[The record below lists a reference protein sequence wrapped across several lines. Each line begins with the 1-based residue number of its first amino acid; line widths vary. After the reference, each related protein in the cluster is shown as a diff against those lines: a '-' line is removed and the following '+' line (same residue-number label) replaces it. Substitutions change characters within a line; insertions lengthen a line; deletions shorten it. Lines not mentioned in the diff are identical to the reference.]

1 MMKKLLSSK
10 KALLCVLSFAVII
23 GSFLLPIE
31 KSKTYASTKSEENEG
46 VFKGRNQTEIS
57 NEDGTVKLTKINDEV
72 WVHTTYT
79 NMDGFSVPANG
90 LLINS
95 SKGLYLIDAT
105 WNDQL
110 ANELLKMID
119 QNFHK
124 RVKKAIITHHK
135 IDRVGG
141 IQALLDAKI
150 PLEST
155 SFIAKMM
162 KDEGYPQIKTTLDRN
177 PVFKAGKVSIE
188 TYYPGEAHTRDNIVV
203 WLPQYKILFG
213 DMIFALEQ
221 GNVGI
226 IDEANMSAWP
236 YTMQN
241 LINKYPDAKVVIP
254 GHKSWGDFSL
264 LTHTIDNLKN
274 YELANQ

>member
-1 MMKKLLSSK
+1 MRKILSQKNILMCIFSFT
-10 KALLCVLSFAVII
+10 LVFVSVLFPV
-23 GSFLLPIE
+23 E
-31 KSKTYASTKSEENEG
+31 NNKTYASNIS
-46 VFKGRNQTEIS
+46 GRNEEILKDKNKIEIS
-57 NEDGTVKLTKINDEV
+57 NKDGSVKLSKINDEV

-79 NMDGFSVPANG
+79 IIDGYSVPANG

-95 SKGLYLIDAT
+95 RNGLYLIDAT

-110 ANELLKMID
+110 ADELLTLIEK
-119 QNFHK
+119 NFHK
-124 RVKKAIITHHK
+124 HVKKAIITHHK

-150 PLEST
+150 PVETT
-155 SFIAKMM
+155 SFIAKMC
-162 KDEGYPQIKTTLDRN
+162 KEAGYPQIEPTLDRS
-177 PVFKAGKVSIE
+177 PVLKLGKTIIE
-188 TYYPGEAHTRDNIVV
+188 TYYPGEAHTRDNIVI

-221 GNVGI
+221 ENVGI

-254 GHKSWGDFSL
+254 GHKNWGDFSL
-264 LTHTIDNLKN
+264 LSHTINNLKS
-274 YELANQ
+274 YKSAN